1 VVIAFSCS
9 CPATFLLNGA
19 SCACVHRQTY
29 YICLPTWNK
38 ASENRYIIH
47 PDIISLQVFSA
58 IYFRG
63 KTHQTARKSS
73 KKRIERGTRRRG
85 WRGQV
90 SVDFVLAS
98 LPLSRGQLLADSA
111 KHMVKV
117 SLDDLYLILLA

>member
-1 VVIAFSCS
+1 MCSFARVAIAFSCS

-19 SCACVHRQTY
+19 PYT
-29 YICLPTWNK
+29 YICLPTWNR